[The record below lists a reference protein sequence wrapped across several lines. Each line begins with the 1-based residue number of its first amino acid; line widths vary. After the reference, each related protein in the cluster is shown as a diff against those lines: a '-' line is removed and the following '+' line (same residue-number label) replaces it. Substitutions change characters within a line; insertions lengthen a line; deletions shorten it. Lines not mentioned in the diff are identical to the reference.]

1 MTALIGFVALL
12 VIALMGWGIAMV
24 KYKFFGYKVNQE
36 EAEGVAHELSHHAP
50 AENELGI
57 KDVVKTISSKGFEAV

>member
-1 MTALIGFVALL
+1 MTALIGFIVLL
-12 VIALMGWGIAMV
+12 AIALMGWGIATV
-24 KYKFFGYKVNQE
+24 KYRFFSYKVSQE

-57 KDVVKTISSKGFEAV
+57 KDVVKTISSQGFQAV

>member
-1 MTALIGFVALL
+1 
-12 VIALMGWGIAMV
+12 MGWGIATV
-24 KYKFFGYKVNQE
+24 KYRIFSYKVSQE

-57 KDVVKTISSKGFEAV
+57 KDVVKTISSKGFKAV

>member
-1 MTALIGFVALL
+1 MTALIGYVAFL

-57 KDVVKTISSKGFEAV
+57 KDVVKTISSKGFKAV